1 MERLSLSEIQ
11 EQVQSI
17 DERNFGSYEI
27 SLTEAPLPELKIEV
41 ELVSRYDKAV
51 LVEIILALIERIKG
65 AEAVMLKGLEEQE
78 RLKESL

>member
-1 MERLSLSEIQ
+1 MARLSLKEIL
-11 EQVQSI
+11 EQVQHI
-17 DERNFGSYEI
+17 DESNFGCYEI
-27 SLTEAPLPELKIEV
+27 PLTESPLPELKIEV

-65 AEAVMLKGLEEQE
+65 AEDILLKDLEEQQ